1 MKVCKMIDVRLRVF
15 IPARA
20 VSVPIGPL
28 GTLGPAGFDGDNRG
42 FSFDQG
48 TSRAEIWLD
57 VDNSPDTTAP
67 VTIKRLAFGQSARYD
82 IAKIVDVPGKPFW
95 WKAVRRDPFLQ
106 LEASPD
112 AVDTAVVT
120 RDTLSA
126 GGTLEPGPFGL
137 IPNVVARFHLNG
149 VNPLEPLAPAINAD
163 LAVVVSAT
171 GTSLTSYS
179 ISGLHDGFPAYE
191 IYVAQRLVYS
201 FDPVAAGTNP
211 FNLAA
216 QNQIVNVPITALF

>member
-1 MKVCKMIDVRLRVF
+1 MKVCEMIDVRLRVF

-20 VSVPIGPL
+20 VSLPIGPL
-28 GTLGPAGFDGDNRG
+28 GTVGPVGYDGDNRG

-48 TSRAEIWLD
+48 TSRAEI
-57 VDNSPDTTAP
+57 
-67 VTIKRLAFGQSARYD
+67 
-82 IAKIVDVPGKPFW
+82 
-95 WKAVRRDPFLQ
+95 
-106 LEASPD
+106 
-112 AVDTAVVT
+112 
-120 RDTLSA
+120 SA

-179 ISGLHDGFPAYE
+179 ISGSHDGFPAYE
-191 IYVAQRLVYS
+191 IYIAQRLVYS

-211 FNLAA
+211 LNLAV
-216 QNQIVNVPITALF
+216 QDQVVNVPITALL

>member
-1 MKVCKMIDVRLRVF
+1 MIDVRLRVF

-20 VSVPIGPL
+20 VAIPLSPL
-28 GTLGPAGFDGDNRG
+28 GLIGLAGFDGDNRS

-57 VDNSPDTTAP
+57 VDNSPVSPTPIT
-67 VTIKRLAFGQSARYD
+67 VKRLGFGQSARYD
-82 IAKIVDVPGKPFW
+82 IAKIEDVPGKPFW

-120 RDTLSA
+120 IDTLSVS
-126 GGTLEPGPFGL
+126 GVLEPGPFGL
-137 IPNVVARFHLNG
+137 IPNVHVHFHLNG
-149 VNPLEPLAPAINAD
+149 VLPLEPLAPAINAD
-163 LAVVVSAT
+163 LDVLVSAT

-179 ISGLHDGFPAYE
+179 ITGAHDGFPAYE
-191 IYVAQRLVYS
+191 IYIAQRLVYS

-211 FNLAA
+211 LNLAL
-216 QNQIVNVPITALF
+216 QDRVVNVPVTALI